1 MGFSKFGGQVV
12 GGRSEV
18 PEDDLQFPAEIRSVP
33 VEKGCGRTP
42 SWRLL
47 LIRLDFT
54 GCLLCA
60 EKVGGGCPLMKLP
73 GFIVDS
79 PVFGGETRAPVRVG
93 ISGLGLKTVSAE
105 GQRSCGA
112 LSWDFHPACFL
123 TRFSLEV

>member
-1 MGFSKFGGQVV
+1 M
-12 GGRSEV
+12 

-60 EKVGGGCPLMKLP
+60 EKVGGGVPLDEAP
-73 GFIVDS
+73 RVHCGFACIWRRDS
-79 PVFGGETRAPVRVG
+79 GTSESWYFRTR
-93 ISGLGLKTVSAE
+93 
-105 GQRSCGA
+105 
-112 LSWDFHPACFL
+112 
-123 TRFSLEV
+123 LENRER